1 MRRHILGVV
10 TATVAAPYL
19 TILLWELSVLLLGEE
34 VGIEEPIDLLKAIPI
49 GTFAFL
55 LFGLPLLILSSVFA
69 ILVNTIE
76 NPSWR
81 SSVFSGAI
89 LGLGFM
95 SVFFVRSPEYS
106 FEVATFLTVG
116 TLTGAICGWIYWRIA
131 LSRAPNIPSPAS
143 PHEVHRG

>member
-19 TILLWELSVLLLGEE
+19 TILLWELSVLLLGGE

-69 ILVNTIE
+69 ILDVWSRHLVERVEPEALRLACPDLADVLVGGKATQGLE
-76 NPSWR
+76 PSGE
-81 SSVFSGAI
+81 VVG
-89 LGLGFM
+89 G
-95 SVFFVRSPEYS
+95 E
-106 FEVATFLTVG
+106 EVA
-116 TLTGAICGWIYWRIA
+116 
-131 LSRAPNIPSPAS
+131 
-143 PHEVHRG
+143 